1 MHILK
6 ILFQLLSICLEG
18 AYVLS
23 AKFLRCWCSA
33 SERGMQRLISTLC
46 LAARFSPGQKTWI
59 PVPTSVGSI
68 MLVGNA
74 VGNETCMVLYPECSL
89 GQGQAPR
96 PSFLV
101 GKCPSQSLQC
111 QVTLAH
117 TVRSMGRFVLLCD
130 PEQFL
135 QKGLRLLVYVHTRPV
150 RDVF

>member
-18 AYVLS
+18 AYFLS
-23 AKFLRCWCSA
+23 AKFPRCWSSA
-33 SERGMQRLISTLC
+33 SECGMPCLTSSLC
-46 LAARFSPGQKTWI
+46 LAARFSQEEEKTWI

-74 VGNETCMVLYPECSL
+74 VGNETCVVLYPECSL

-96 PSFLV
+96 PFFLV
-101 GKCPSQSLQC
+101 GKCPSQRLQC
-111 QVTLAH
+111 QGTLAH
-117 TVRSMGRFVLLCD
+117 TVWSIEYLVHLCD

-135 QKGLRLLVYVHTRPV
+135 QKGV
-150 RDVF
+150 

>member
-6 ILFQLLSICLEG
+6 ILFQLLSVCLEG

-33 SERGMQRLISTLC
+33 SECGMQRLISTLG
-46 LAARFSPGQKTWI
+46 LAARFSQGEKTWI

-74 VGNETCMVLYPECSL
+74 VGNETCMVLYPECSQ

-96 PSFLV
+96 RSFLV
-101 GKCPSQSLQC
+101 GKCPSQSLQR

-117 TVRSMGRFVLLCD
+117 TVRSIERFVLLCG

-135 QKGLRLLVYVHTRPV
+135 QKGL
-150 RDVF
+150 